1 MPPIRIGRNWGVAVG
16 RRERACASI
25 PWLLPWYFAFRAFIC
40 RFALANRDFTQLR
53 FTLFLTGKMIDI
65 AITHAAAAKL
75 VLTSGIHFAMARAA
89 GNSFNCIFLLARG
102 VIKRT
107 KCYYRKIWGKYKK
120 QLNWKWKGQEHCAEL
135 LLSCMKMCSENVF
148 RKKNLASLS
157 HNIYSSCL
165 RRLLKSNVGNYVY
178 QTSVSQDL

>member
-65 AITHAAAAKL
+65 AITHAAVAKL

-135 LLSCMKMCSENVF
+135 LLSSCMTGATQLRVVAPVMHENVF
-148 RKKNLASLS
+148 RKCVPKKELGFAQPQYLQLLPTKAS
-157 HNIYSSCL
+157 
-165 RRLLKSNVGNYVY
+165 
-178 QTSVSQDL
+178 